1 MSNVRGSVTLDTYG
15 HLMPG
20 SEAKAAALLDVYL
33 KATTER
39 LEDQA
44 SEANLESVKRA
55 GLPGPDI
62 SVETRQPNFT

>member
-1 MSNVRGSVTLDTYG
+1 
-15 HLMPG
+15 MPG